1 MKITT
6 TKAILTTVA
15 VAALALMA
23 TTKIEASY
31 LSDVAIAISYLAV
44 GAIFVIAACDNR
56 RGSKTYLAR

>member
-15 VAALALMA
+15 FAALALLA
-23 TTKIEASY
+23 TSKVEASY
-31 LSDVAIAISYLAV
+31 LPDVAVAISYLAV
-44 GAIFVIAACDNR
+44 GSIFVIAAFDNR